1 MQNFVYRNAT
11 EIIFGKGTIA
21 EVETRVPRDVPIMLT
36 YGGGSIKKNGV
47 YEQVQAAL
55 KGREVIEFAGIEPNP
70 LYETC
75 LKAVD
80 LLRNGRVGFLLA
92 VGGGSV
98 IDATKFIAAAACYEG
113 PDPWDILRSGGQQVK
128 AAIPL
133 GTVLTLPATGT
144 ESNGNSVIS
153 RKATAEKLAF
163 YAGCVFPVFSV
174 LDPETTY
181 TLPLKQVRNGV
192 VDAFVHVME
201 QYMTY
206 PAEAPLQDR
215 LAESILQT
223 LIEVGPRTLAQPR
236 DYESRASFMW
246 SATLALNTLIGCG
259 VPQDWSTHMIG
270 HELTALYGPAHAET
284 LAIVLPGVWVHQL
297 AKKEAK
303 LRQYGQR
310 VWGVAAAEAAI
321 QKTEEFFHSLDMPTR
336 LNAYNINA
344 EEAAEAVR
352 RRFTERGVKFGEQGD
367 IDGDAAAAILRSRA

>member
-1 MQNFVYRNAT
+1 MQNFVFKNPT

-21 EVETRVPRDVPIMLT
+21 EIDTRIPRDVPIMLT
-36 YGGGSIKKNGV
+36 YGGGSIKTNGV
-47 YEQVQAAL
+47 YEQVKSAL
-55 KGREVIEFAGIEPNP
+55 QGRKVVEFSGIEPNP

-80 LLRNGRVGFLLA
+80 LVKSHQVQFLLA

-98 IDATKFIAAAACYEG
+98 IDATKFIAAAARYDR
-113 PDPWDILRSGGQQVK
+113 PDPWEILRTVGQHVK
-128 AAIPL
+128 TAIPL

-153 RKATAEKLAF
+153 RQATAEKLFFSAS
-163 YAGCVFPVFSV
+163 CTFPAFSV

-181 TLPLKQVRNGV
+181 TLPLNQVRNGI

-206 PAEAPLQDR
+206 PADAPLQDR

-223 LIEVGPRTLAQPR
+223 LIEVGPQTLAQPR
-236 DYESRASFMW
+236 HYASRASFMW
-246 SATLALNTLIGCG
+246 SATLALNNLISCG

-284 LAIVLPGVWVHQL
+284 LAVVLPGVWTHQW

-310 VWGVAAAEAAI
+310 VWNVTTAEAAM
-321 QKTEEFFHSLDMPTR
+321 QKTEEFFHALGMPTR
-336 LNAYNINA
+336 LSAYNINA
-344 EEAAEAVR
+344 EEAAKTVR
-352 RRFTERGVKFGEQGD
+352 CRWTERAVKFGEHAD
-367 IDGDAAAAILRSRA
+367 IDGNAVAAILRSRA

>member
-1 MQNFVYRNAT
+1 MQNFVFKNPT

-21 EVETRVPRDVPIMLT
+21 QIDARIPRDVPILLT
-36 YGGGSIKKNGV
+36 YGGGSIKRNDV
-47 YEQVQAAL
+47 YQQVRSAL
-55 KGREVIEFAGIEPNP
+55 DGREVVEFAGIEPNP
-70 LYETC
+70 QYETC

-80 LLRNGRVGFLLA
+80 LVKSHQVQFLLA

-98 IDATKFIAAAACYEG
+98 IDAAKFIAAAACYDG
-113 PDPWDILRSGGQQVK
+113 PDSWDILRTGGQNVK
-128 AAIPL
+128 TAIPL

-153 RKATAEKLAF
+153 RSATAEKLHF
-163 YAGCVFPVFSV
+163 YADCAFPMFSV

-181 TLPLKQVRNGV
+181 TLPAKQVRNGI

-201 QYMTY
+201 QYLTF
-206 PAEAPLQDR
+206 PTDAPLQDR
-215 LAESILQT
+215 LAEAILAT

-236 DYESRASFMW
+236 DYESRASLMW
-246 SATLALNTLIGCG
+246 SATLALNTLISCG

-284 LAIVLPGVWVHQL
+284 LAVVLPGVWAHQL

-310 VWGVAAAEAAI
+310 VWGVTTVEAAI
-321 QKTEEFFHSLDMPTR
+321 GRTEEFFHSLDMPTR
-336 LNAYNINA
+336 LSAYQINA
-344 EEAAEAVR
+344 EEAAEVVG
-352 RRFTERGVKFGEQGD
+352 RRFTERAVKFGEHED
-367 IDGDAAAAILRSRA
+367 IDGSAAAAIIRSRA